1 MKSFFK
7 FSAKDF
13 KGILFLVLIIISIHI
28 FRRVRYEQKLSPPEL
43 SEHEIAQLK
52 QWEAQLIAS
61 MRVDSI
67 SRSTKA
73 YSKKSKKNKLLV
85 PQKPF
90 NPNNLNRN
98 DWIKLGFSEKQASS
112 IIKYKNA
119 IHNFKTKSDV
129 GKVFCIS
136 EDYFNKIEKLILLP
150 DSIDII
156 KPLRSKKEEQ
166 LKKADEMAI
175 TIELNSADSV
185 SLLALKGIGPY
196 WSKRIIKHRNFL
208 GGFYKTNQLT
218 DMKGFPDSLF
228 QAIKPFI
235 LVDTLLIKK
244 IDINHF
250 SFDDIKKHPQ
260 LWYGV
265 GKSIVNYRD
274 QHGPFQSIEDLHKI
288 YSLKPHQIND
298 LAPYAKFK

>member
-7 FSAKDF
+7 FSAQDF
-13 KGILFLVLIIISIHI
+13 KGILFLFFIIIGIQI
-28 FRRVRYEQKLSPPEL
+28 YRRITYEQKLSLPEL
-43 SEHEIAQLK
+43 SQSEIDQLK
-52 QWEAQLIAS
+52 QWEAQINSS
-61 MRVDSI
+61 MNVDSI
-67 SRSTKA
+67 HRRTKT
-73 YSKKSKKNKLLV
+73 YSKQSKKNKLLV

-90 NPNNLNRN
+90 NPNHFNRN

-119 IHNFKTKSDV
+119 LHNFKTKSDV

-136 EDYFNKIEKLILLP
+136 DDYFQKIEQLILLP
-150 DSIDII
+150 DSIDTI
-156 KPLRSKKEEQ
+156 KPFISKKKEYH
-166 LKKADEMAI
+166 KKADEMAI
-175 TIELNSADSV
+175 KIELNSADST

-208 GGFYKTNQLT
+208 GGFYKTSQLS
-218 DMKGFPDSLF
+218 DMKGFPDSLY
-228 QAIKPFI
+228 QAIKSY
-235 LVDTLLIKK
+235 LTVDTLLIEK

-265 GKSIVNYRD
+265 GKSIVNYRS
-274 QHGPFQSIEDLHKI
+274 QHGPFRSIDDLHKI
-288 YSLKPHQIND
+288 YSLKSQQIND